1 LTPLRRAIRLSWLTI
16 GWNTIVGGSAVITA
30 ALTANLALIGFGV
43 NALIDSSVSVL
54 LIRRFGHEEAGRH
67 ERAERGE
74 ARALHVA
81 GGAFIAIAAYL
92 IVQSVRALANAH
104 HPGNSLFG
112 LVVALASIVVL
123 PILGLA
129 KYRVADVLGSRA
141 LRADSMLTFFGAAL
155 AAVACIATV
164 LASVAGW
171 WWCDDVGALLIAA
184 LLLSE
189 ARRSFRE

>member
-16 GWNTIVGGSAVITA
+16 GWNTIVGGSAVVTA

-67 ERAERGE
+67 DRAARSE

-81 GGAFIAIAAYL
+81 GAAFIAIAVYL
-92 IVQSVRALANAH
+92 IVQSIRALAASH
-104 HPGNSLFG
+104 HPGRSVFG
-112 LVVALASIVVL
+112 LVVALASLVVL
-123 PILGLA
+123 PVLGLA
-129 KYRVADVLGSRA
+129 KYRVANVLGSRA

-155 AAVACIATV
+155 AAVACVAIV

-171 WWCDDVGALLIAA
+171 WWSDDVGALLIAA

-189 ARRSFRE
+189 ARRTFRE